1 MKPNYNVGEVP
12 PLKSSTLNLIIDEGS
27 QKKMKL
33 EVKFLKTPTQDT
45 LDELIGKGARLNGEA
60 LTAEGTLD
68 DLIRMIK
75 IADSELH
82 SSIRLYGKEDY
93 QTMVLEVKDG
103 DENV

>member
-1 MKPNYNVGEVP
+1 
-12 PLKSSTLNLIIDEGS
+12 
-27 QKKMKL
+27 MKL

-45 LDELIGKGARLNGEA
+45 LDELIGKGVRLNGEV

-75 IADSELH
+75 IADSEPH